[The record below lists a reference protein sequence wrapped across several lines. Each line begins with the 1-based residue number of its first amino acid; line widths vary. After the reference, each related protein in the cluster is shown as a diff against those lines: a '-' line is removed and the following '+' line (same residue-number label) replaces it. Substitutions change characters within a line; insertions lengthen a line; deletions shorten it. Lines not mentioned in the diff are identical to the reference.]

1 MPVVR
6 GNDMQVSRYRL
17 VLCLQLLL
25 LAIDLFVNSF
35 SGLFASQNV
44 VLLVL
49 YIVQDTNLVFELIIL
64 FLLFFNTYVFRA
76 GLVTLLIRKFKTA
89 IVFSCVYLAL
99 CLVLHVWTLNLQ
111 WGEDNAFIWEDGVQA
126 VYVLHRV
133 ASFIYYYMY
142 MRTAWKLGDPMYYRN
157 SEWLQREFARKR

>member
-1 MPVVR
+1 MR
-6 GNDMQVSRYRL
+6 VSRYRL

-35 SGLFASQNV
+35 SGLFASEDV
-44 VLLVL
+44 VLLVM
-49 YIVQDTNLVFELIIL
+49 YIVQDANLVFEMIIL

-76 GLVTLLIRKFKTA
+76 GLVKLLVRKFKTA
-89 IVFSCVYLAL
+89 IAFCLIYLLL
-99 CLVLHVWTLNLQ
+99 CLAFHAWSLKEQ
-111 WGEDNAFIWEDGVQA
+111 WGKKNAFVWEGGVQA
-126 VYVLHRV
+126 LYVLQRF

-157 SEWLQREFARKR
+157 SQWLQTEFTRK